1 MINRKKYSAS
11 SINSLIESP
20 ENLSTK
26 ESHSPSESSSS
37 LHDEKF
43 SFSEIF
49 YNSNLN
55 KNKNTIL
62 NNNSIQNL
70 SQKITYFT
78 TNTNSKSNYNNL
90 NNLPCFVLDILE
102 NEGPIKIIEKENKL
116 FLIKIQKVKIEDN
129 FKELYEKGK
138 EKNNNL
144 NYYNQKKEAGNLPE
158 ISFFYKRYYYYSK
171 YDKGIKM
178 DYESWYSVT
187 PESIAKY
194 IALLTRGKVII
205 DGFCGSGGN
214 VIQFSKYGKK
224 VFAID
229 IDKNKID
236 ICKNNC
242 NVYECENNIE
252 FILDDYLNMKGKIKA
267 DFVFLSP
274 PWGGLKYKNSN
285 VYSIKKFMHP
295 NIIDIIR
302 VSLNVAKFILFYVP
316 RNLDLNELI
325 DLVSFVKNEI
335 ESNSGNKLNF
345 DVRILY
351 SNQKIKTLLI
361 IFGYD
366 VCDIISDDDI
376 KQFLMHHYNKVNE
389 DNIKYVINFIRLIGY
404 YKFFK
409 YELDYRLNISQSL
422 NLNYMIK
429 YFMMN
434 ILNQQEK
441 LQIKAQYMLKQLR
454 SKKNGKN
461 NQNKKKKPIN

>member
-1 MINRKKYSAS
+1 MINRKKYSVS

-37 LHDEKF
+37 IHEEKF
-43 SFSEIF
+43 SFNDIL

-55 KNKNTIL
+55 KNNYKTF
-62 NNNSIQNL
+62 NNNSISKF
-70 SQKITYFT
+70 SQRTIKFT
-78 TNTNSKSNYNNL
+78 TDYKSNK
-90 NNLPCFVLDILE
+90 NLPCFVLEILE

-138 EKNNNL
+138 EKNNNIK
-144 NYYNQKKEAGNLPE
+144 YYKQKKEAGYLPE

-194 IALLTRGKVII
+194 IALITRGKIII

-214 VIQFSKYGKK
+214 VIQFSKFGKK
-224 VFAID
+224 VYAID

-285 VYSIKKFMHP
+285 VYSIKKFMQP

-389 DNIKYVINFIRLIGY
+389 DNIKYVINFIKLIGY

-409 YELDYRLNISQSL
+409 YELDYRLKVSQSS
-422 NLNYMIK
+422 NLNYLIK

-434 ILNQQEK
+434 VLTQQEK
-441 LQIKAQYMLKQLR
+441 LQIKVQYMLKQLKN
-454 SKKNGKN
+454 KKNGKN
-461 NQNKKKKPIN
+461 YQNKKKNPK

>member
-1 MINRKKYSAS
+1 MINRKKYSVS

-37 LHDEKF
+37 IHEEKF
-43 SFSEIF
+43 SFNDIL

-55 KNKNTIL
+55 KNNYKTF
-62 NNNSIQNL
+62 NNNSISKF
-70 SQKITYFT
+70 SQRTIKFT
-78 TNTNSKSNYNNL
+78 TDYKSNK
-90 NNLPCFVLDILE
+90 NLPCFVLEILE

-138 EKNNNL
+138 EKNNNIK
-144 NYYNQKKEAGNLPE
+144 YYKQKKEAGYLPE

-194 IALLTRGKVII
+194 IALITRGKIII

-214 VIQFSKYGKK
+214 VIQFSKFGKK
-224 VFAID
+224 VYAID

-285 VYSIKKFMHP
+285 VYSIKKFMQP

-335 ESNSGNKLNF
+335 EINSGNKLSF

-389 DNIKYVINFIRLIGY
+389 DNIKYVINFIKLIGY

-409 YELDYRLNISQSL
+409 YELDYRLKVSQSS
-422 NLNYMIK
+422 NLNYLIK

-434 ILNQQEK
+434 VLTQQEK
-441 LQIKAQYMLKQLR
+441 LQIKVQYMLKQLKN
-454 SKKNGKN
+454 KKNGKN
-461 NQNKKKKPIN
+461 YQNKKKNPK

>member
-1 MINRKKYSAS
+1 MINRKKYSVS

-37 LHDEKF
+37 IHEEKF
-43 SFSEIF
+43 SFNDIL

-55 KNKNTIL
+55 KNNYKTF
-62 NNNSIQNL
+62 NNNSISKF
-70 SQKITYFT
+70 SQRTIKFT
-78 TNTNSKSNYNNL
+78 TDYKSNK
-90 NNLPCFVLDILE
+90 NLPCFVLEILE

-138 EKNNNL
+138 EKNNNIK
-144 NYYNQKKEAGNLPE
+144 YYKQKKEAGYLPE

-194 IALLTRGKVII
+194 IALITRGKIII

-214 VIQFSKYGKK
+214 VIQFSKFGKK
-224 VFAID
+224 VYAID

-285 VYSIKKFMHP
+285 VYSIKKFMQP

-316 RNLDLNELI
+316 RNLDINELI

-335 ESNSGNKLNF
+335 EINSGNKLSF

-389 DNIKYVINFIRLIGY
+389 DNIKYVINFIKLIGY

-409 YELDYRLNISQSL
+409 YELDYRLKVSQSS
-422 NLNYMIK
+422 NLNYLIK

-434 ILNQQEK
+434 VLTQQEK
-441 LQIKAQYMLKQLR
+441 LQIKVQYMLKQLKN
-454 SKKNGKN
+454 KKNGKN
-461 NQNKKKKPIN
+461 YQNKKKNPK

>member
-1 MINRKKYSAS
+1 MINRKKYSVS

-37 LHDEKF
+37 IHEEKF
-43 SFSEIF
+43 SFNDIL

-55 KNKNTIL
+55 KNNYKTF
-62 NNNSIQNL
+62 NNNSISKF
-70 SQKITYFT
+70 SQRTIKFT
-78 TNTNSKSNYNNL
+78 TDYKSNK
-90 NNLPCFVLDILE
+90 NLPCFVLEILE

-138 EKNNNL
+138 EKNNNIK
-144 NYYNQKKEAGNLPE
+144 YYKQKKEAGYLPE

-194 IALLTRGKVII
+194 IALLTRGKTII

-224 VFAID
+224 VYAID

-302 VSLNVAKFILFYVP
+302 VSLNVAKYILFYVP

-335 ESNSGNKLNF
+335 ESNSGNKLTF

-389 DNIKYVINFIRLIGY
+389 DNIQYVINFIKLIGY

-441 LQIKAQYMLKQLR
+441 LQIKVQYMLKQLKN
-454 SKKNGKN
+454 KKNGKN
-461 NQNKKKKPIN
+461 YQNKKKNPK

>member
-1 MINRKKYSAS
+1 MINRKKYSVS

-37 LHDEKF
+37 IHEEKF
-43 SFSEIF
+43 SFNDIH

-55 KNKNTIL
+55 KNNYKTF
-62 NNNSIQNL
+62 NNNSISKF
-70 SQKITYFT
+70 SQRTIKFT
-78 TNTNSKSNYNNL
+78 TDYKSNK
-90 NNLPCFVLDILE
+90 NLPCFVLEILE

-138 EKNNNL
+138 EKNNNIK
-144 NYYNQKKEAGNLPE
+144 YYKQKKEAGYLPE

-194 IALLTRGKVII
+194 IALITRGKIII

-214 VIQFSKYGKK
+214 VIQFSKFGKK
-224 VFAID
+224 VYAID

-285 VYSIKKFMHP
+285 VYSIKKFMQP

-335 ESNSGNKLNF
+335 EINSGNKLSF

-389 DNIKYVINFIRLIGY
+389 DNIQYVINFIKLIGY

-409 YELDYRLNISQSL
+409 YELDYRLKVSQSS
-422 NLNYMIK
+422 NLNYLIK

-434 ILNQQEK
+434 VLTQQEK
-441 LQIKAQYMLKQLR
+441 LQIKVQYMLKQLKN
-454 SKKNGKN
+454 KKNGKN
-461 NQNKKKKPIN
+461 YQNKKKNPK

>member
-1 MINRKKYSAS
+1 MINRKKYSVS

-37 LHDEKF
+37 IHEEKF
-43 SFSEIF
+43 SFNDIL

-55 KNKNTIL
+55 KNNYKTF
-62 NNNSIQNL
+62 NNNSISKF
-70 SQKITYFT
+70 SQRTIKFT
-78 TNTNSKSNYNNL
+78 TDYKSNK
-90 NNLPCFVLDILE
+90 NLPCFVLEILE

-138 EKNNNL
+138 EKNNNIK
-144 NYYNQKKEAGNLPE
+144 YYKQKKEAGYLPE

-389 DNIKYVINFIRLIGY
+389 DNIKYVINFIKLIGY

-409 YELDYRLNISQSL
+409 YELDYRLKVSQSS
-422 NLNYMIK
+422 NLNYLIK

-434 ILNQQEK
+434 VLTQQEK
-441 LQIKAQYMLKQLR
+441 LQIKVQYMLKQLKN
-454 SKKNGKN
+454 KKNGKN
-461 NQNKKKKPIN
+461 YQNKKKNPK

>member
-1 MINRKKYSAS
+1 MINRKKYSVS

-37 LHDEKF
+37 IHEEKF
-43 SFSEIF
+43 SFNDIL

-55 KNKNTIL
+55 KNNYKTF
-62 NNNSIQNL
+62 NNNSISKF
-70 SQKITYFT
+70 SQRTIKFT
-78 TNTNSKSNYNNL
+78 TDYKSNK
-90 NNLPCFVLDILE
+90 NLPCFVLEILE

-116 FLIKIQKVKIEDN
+116 FLIKIEKVKIEDN

-138 EKNNNL
+138 EKNNNIK
-144 NYYNQKKEAGNLPE
+144 YYKQKKEAGYLPE

-194 IALLTRGKVII
+194 IALITRGKIII

-214 VIQFSKYGKK
+214 VIQFSKFGKK
-224 VFAID
+224 VYAID

-285 VYSIKKFMHP
+285 VYSIKKFMQP

-335 ESNSGNKLNF
+335 EINSGNKLSF

-389 DNIKYVINFIRLIGY
+389 DNIKYVINFIKLIGY

-409 YELDYRLNISQSL
+409 YELDYRLKVSQSS
-422 NLNYMIK
+422 NLNYLIK

-434 ILNQQEK
+434 VLTQQEK
-441 LQIKAQYMLKQLR
+441 LQIKVQYMLKQLKN
-454 SKKNGKN
+454 KKNGKN
-461 NQNKKKKPIN
+461 YQNKKKNPK

>member
-1 MINRKKYSAS
+1 MINRKKYSVS

-37 LHDEKF
+37 IHEEKF
-43 SFSEIF
+43 SFNDIL

-55 KNKNTIL
+55 KNNYKTF
-62 NNNSIQNL
+62 NNNSISKF
-70 SQKITYFT
+70 SQRTIKFT
-78 TNTNSKSNYNNL
+78 TDYKSNK
-90 NNLPCFVLDILE
+90 NLPCFVLEILE

-138 EKNNNL
+138 EKNNNIK
-144 NYYNQKKEAGNLPE
+144 YYKQKKEAGYLPE

-335 ESNSGNKLNF
+335 EINSGNKLSF

-389 DNIKYVINFIRLIGY
+389 DNIQYVINFIKLIGY

-441 LQIKAQYMLKQLR
+441 LQIKVQYMLKQL
-454 SKKNGKN
+454 K
-461 NQNKKKKPIN
+461 NKKKNPK

>member
-1 MINRKKYSAS
+1 MINRKKYSVS

-37 LHDEKF
+37 IHEEKF
-43 SFSEIF
+43 SFNDIL

-55 KNKNTIL
+55 KNNYKTF
-62 NNNSIQNL
+62 NNNSISKF
-70 SQKITYFT
+70 SQRTIKFT
-78 TNTNSKSNYNNL
+78 TDYKSNK
-90 NNLPCFVLDILE
+90 NLPCFVLEILE

-138 EKNNNL
+138 EKNNNIK
-144 NYYNQKKEAGNLPE
+144 YYKQKKEAGYLPE

-194 IALLTRGKVII
+194 IALITRGKIII

-214 VIQFSKYGKK
+214 VIQFSKFGKK
-224 VFAID
+224 VYAID

-285 VYSIKKFMHP
+285 VYSIKKFMQP

-335 ESNSGNKLNF
+335 EINSGNKLSF

-389 DNIKYVINFIRLIGY
+389 DNIQYVINFIKLIGY

-409 YELDYRLNISQSL
+409 YELDYRLKVSQSS
-422 NLNYMIK
+422 NLNYLIK

-434 ILNQQEK
+434 VLTQQEK
-441 LQIKAQYMLKQLR
+441 LQIKVQYMLKQLKN
-454 SKKNGKN
+454 KKNGKN
-461 NQNKKKKPIN
+461 YQNKKKNPK

>member
-1 MINRKKYSAS
+1 MINRKKYSVS

-37 LHDEKF
+37 IHEEKF
-43 SFSEIF
+43 SFNDIL

-55 KNKNTIL
+55 KNNYKTF
-62 NNNSIQNL
+62 NNNSISKF
-70 SQKITYFT
+70 SQRTIKFT
-78 TNTNSKSNYNNL
+78 TDYKSNK
-90 NNLPCFVLDILE
+90 NLPCFVLEILE

-144 NYYNQKKEAGNLPE
+144 KYYNQKKEAGNLPE

-194 IALLTRGKVII
+194 IALLTRGKTII

-224 VFAID
+224 VYAID

-242 NVYECENNIE
+242 NVYECDNNIE

-285 VYSIKKFMHP
+285 VYSIKKFMQP

-335 ESNSGNKLNF
+335 EINSGNKLSF

-389 DNIKYVINFIRLIGY
+389 DNIKYVINFIKLIGY

-409 YELDYRLNISQSL
+409 YELDYRLKVSQSS
-422 NLNYMIK
+422 NLNYLIK

-434 ILNQQEK
+434 VLTQQEK
-441 LQIKAQYMLKQLR
+441 LQIKVQYMLKQLKN
-454 SKKNGKN
+454 KKNGKN
-461 NQNKKKKPIN
+461 YQNKKKNPK

>member
-1 MINRKKYSAS
+1 MINRKKYSVS

-37 LHDEKF
+37 IHEEKF
-43 SFSEIF
+43 SFNDIL

-55 KNKNTIL
+55 KNNYKTF
-62 NNNSIQNL
+62 NNNSISKF
-70 SQKITYFT
+70 SQRTIKFT
-78 TNTNSKSNYNNL
+78 TDYKSNK
-90 NNLPCFVLDILE
+90 NLPCFVLDILE

-285 VYSIKKFMHP
+285 VYSIKKFMQP

-335 ESNSGNKLNF
+335 EINSGNKLSF

-389 DNIKYVINFIRLIGY
+389 DNIQYVINFIKLIGY

-409 YELDYRLNISQSL
+409 YELDYRLKVSQSS
-422 NLNYMIK
+422 NLNYLIK

-434 ILNQQEK
+434 VLTQQEK
-441 LQIKAQYMLKQLR
+441 LQIKVQYMLKQLKN
-454 SKKNGKN
+454 KKNGKN
-461 NQNKKKKPIN
+461 YQNKKKNPK

>member
-37 LHDEKF
+37 IHEEKF
-43 SFSEIF
+43 SFNDIL

-55 KNKNTIL
+55 KNNYKTF
-62 NNNSIQNL
+62 NNNSISKF
-70 SQKITYFT
+70 SQRTIKFT
-78 TNTNSKSNYNNL
+78 TDYKSNK
-90 NNLPCFVLDILE
+90 NLPCFVLEILE

-138 EKNNNL
+138 EKNNNIK
-144 NYYNQKKEAGNLPE
+144 YYKQKKEAGYLPE

-194 IALLTRGKVII
+194 IALLTRGKTII

-214 VIQFSKYGKK
+214 VIQFSKFGKK
-224 VFAID
+224 VYAID

-285 VYSIKKFMHP
+285 VYSIKKFMQP

-389 DNIKYVINFIRLIGY
+389 DNIKYVINFIKLIGY

-409 YELDYRLNISQSL
+409 YELDYRLKVSQSS
-422 NLNYMIK
+422 NLNYLIK

-434 ILNQQEK
+434 VLTQQEK
-441 LQIKAQYMLKQLR
+441 LQIKVQYMLKQLKN
-454 SKKNGKN
+454 KKNGKN
-461 NQNKKKKPIN
+461 YQNKKKNPK

>member
-1 MINRKKYSAS
+1 MINRKKYSVS

-37 LHDEKF
+37 IHEEKF
-43 SFSEIF
+43 SFNDIL

-55 KNKNTIL
+55 KNNYKTF
-62 NNNSIQNL
+62 NNNSISKF
-70 SQKITYFT
+70 SQRTIKFT
-78 TNTNSKSNYNNL
+78 TDYKSNK
-90 NNLPCFVLDILE
+90 NLPCFVLEILE

-138 EKNNNL
+138 EKNNNIK
-144 NYYNQKKEAGNLPE
+144 YYKQKKEAGYLPE

-194 IALLTRGKVII
+194 IALITRGKIII

-214 VIQFSKYGKK
+214 VIQFSKFGKK
-224 VFAID
+224 VYAID

-285 VYSIKKFMHP
+285 VYSIKKFMQP

-325 DLVSFVKNEI
+325 IAYPYAYQSYRDVYTAYVTDVVLGLQDTENSYLSDLDA
-335 ESNSGNKLNF
+335 LA
-345 DVRILY
+345 
-351 SNQKIKTLLI
+351 
-361 IFGYD
+361 
-366 VCDIISDDDI
+366 
-376 KQFLMHHYNKVNE
+376 
-389 DNIKYVINFIRLIGY
+389 
-404 YKFFK
+404 
-409 YELDYRLNISQSL
+409 ELKRKMQVMD
-422 NLNYMIK
+422 
-429 YFMMN
+429 
-434 ILNQQEK
+434 
-441 LQIKAQYMLKQLR
+441 
-454 SKKNGKN
+454 
-461 NQNKKKKPIN
+461 

>member
-1 MINRKKYSAS
+1 MINRKKYSVS

-37 LHDEKF
+37 IHEEKF
-43 SFSEIF
+43 SFNDIL

-55 KNKNTIL
+55 KNNYKTF
-62 NNNSIQNL
+62 NNNSISKF
-70 SQKITYFT
+70 SQRTIKFT
-78 TNTNSKSNYNNL
+78 TDYKSNK
-90 NNLPCFVLDILE
+90 NLPCFVLEILE

-138 EKNNNL
+138 EKNNNIK
-144 NYYNQKKEAGNLPE
+144 YYKQKKEAGYLPE

-285 VYSIKKFMHP
+285 VYSIKKFMQP

-335 ESNSGNKLNF
+335 EINSGNKLSF

-389 DNIKYVINFIRLIGY
+389 DNIKYVINFINLIGY

-409 YELDYRLNISQSL
+409 YELDYRLKVSQSS
-422 NLNYMIK
+422 NLNYLIK

-434 ILNQQEK
+434 VLTQQEK
-441 LQIKAQYMLKQLR
+441 LQIKVQYMLKQLKN
-454 SKKNGKN
+454 KKNGKN
-461 NQNKKKKPIN
+461 YQNKKKNPK